1 MGRKGGQSTVAGVY
15 SGFVKNP
22 KYVMKQGAE
31 ENGRGVRS
39 GRLLKWV
46 SRYIRKEDICVI
58 GKYVLSRVLRRV
70 LVIEICFNFVV
81 LKEKLRDFVA
91 NECQYNRFTYDYIQ
105 YLHQQT
111 LGFRVFKP

>member
-22 KYVMKQGAE
+22 KYVMKRGAE

-46 SRYIRKEDICVI
+46 SGYVQKEDICVI
-58 GKYVLSRVLRRV
+58 GKYVLSMVNYSL
-70 LVIEICFNFVV
+70 LTLI
-81 LKEKLRDFVA
+81 
-91 NECQYNRFTYDYIQ
+91 YIDNKFDR
-105 YLHQQT
+105 
-111 LGFRVFKP
+111 GVG